1 MSFGRTNGGY
11 VYLIQHEHEFIKI
24 GSSNDPMDRLNSIRG
39 MTPYN
44 VYLKTTIEIC
54 GDRTEVEKHL
64 HDIYDNYNVTHEWFD
79 LPEAAIDAL
88 TEINRLHLSTVEE
101 YDGWT
106 PRNHIEIDD
115 VVLADLRGLINN
127 SDVRDDAREMAAMIV
142 RGDFASSNLE
152 PENDAV
158 ARRARKLSVSAKGYI
173 KQVQFHLDDATP
185 AAEHDSK
192 ETIKDLKA
200 IISELE
206 DDAAGARIN
215 SILDEAEL
223 RGHLREDAKHE
234 IKKLRRQGN
243 VYEPTAD
250 HLRTV

>member
-11 VYLIQHEHEFIKI
+11 VYLIQHEHGFMKI

-39 MTPYN
+39 MTPYD

-54 GDRTEVEKHL
+54 GDRTEVEKQL
-64 HDIYDNYNVTHEWFD
+64 HDIYDTYNVTHEWFD
-79 LPEAAIDAL
+79 LPDAAIDAL

-106 PRNHIEIDD
+106 PRNHINIDD
-115 VVLADLRGLINN
+115 AVLAELRGLINN
-127 SDVRDDAREMAAMIV
+127 SDVRNDAREMAAMIT
-142 RGDFASSNLE
+142 REDFERSNLD

-173 KQVQFHLDDATP
+173 KQVRLHLDDATP
-185 AAEHDSK
+185 AAEHDAQEAVK
-192 ETIKDLKA
+192 NVKA
-200 IISELE
+200 IINDLE
-206 DDAAGARIN
+206 DDSAGARIN

-234 IKKLRRQGN
+234 IEKLRRQGD